1 MSILEKCEDKMTQ
14 ELDVVNMLKGLRR
27 TNNVI
32 LNVLSKNQKSMLK
45 YQKTNILDSQS
56 ESSSSS
62 DSGHSGNSSCSEI
75 KSRKKKLEVKQSL
88 QFKMM
93 IDQALNKGLKQI
105 DSFEPFSID

>member
-62 DSGHSGNSSCSEI
+62 DSGNSSCSEI
-75 KSRKKKLEVKQSL
+75 KSRKKKLEVK
-88 QFKMM
+88 
-93 IDQALNKGLKQI
+93 
-105 DSFEPFSID
+105 